1 MEVDVDDEPENSF
14 CFYKSSLDELAK
26 EKCIQVPPLII
37 TENDVAGMSVD
48 DCTTDNYDFPNVY
61 QILQCLTLKSACDDF
76 DLERYEILGDCYLKL
91 ISVLKIYID
100 FYKTNEGKMVSLKS
114 ARVSNRNLFELA
126 IKKELNKYVVSKKFN
141 RKENWLAPFAKE
153 NETTSIVKL
162 SDKSLADCVEALIG
176 VYLVSLGTDAA
187 KAFIQWL
194 EFIISNQLGKTNFFD
209 QLTLPNPNLTQQV
222 DHVDAL
228 KEKYETFQ
236 QETLGYTFNNI
247 FYLYQAFTHS
257 SDVKNR
263 CTSSY
268 QK

>member
-1 MEVDVDDEPENSF
+1 MPIEAEVDDEPDNVFCYYRASFDQIKNNSQ
-14 CFYKSSLDELAK
+14 A
-26 EKCIQVPPLII
+26 PPLIVKDDHVAQMSI
-37 TENDVAGMSVD
+37 EENVLLE
-48 DCTTDNYDFPNVY
+48 NFPNVY

-114 ARVSNRNLFELA
+114 ARVSNRYLFELA
-126 IKKELNKYVVSKKFN
+126 VKKELNKYIVSKKFN
-141 RKENWLAPFAKE
+141 RKENWLAPYAKE
-153 NETTSIVKL
+153 KDTISIVKL

-176 VYLVSLGTDAA
+176 VYLVNLGTNAA

-194 EFIISNQLGKTNFFD
+194 EFTISNQLGKTNFFD
-209 QLTLPNPNLTQQV
+209 ELTLPNPNLTQQSDNV
-222 DHVDAL
+222 NFL

-236 QETLGYTFNNI
+236 KETLGYTFNDI

-257 SDVKNR
+257 SDIKNKY
-263 CTSSY
+263 TSSY